1 MMTRRRFL
9 AISAAALAGPAAG
22 AAALGAMAQGAA
34 PPIRWQGHAMGAEIS
49 LSLDADI
56 SVARPAIRAVRD
68 LIERCEMQFSLY
80 RPQSALSRLN
90 HDGHLSAPAEPFHRL
105 LRLCDDMHRLTN
117 GRFDPSIQPLW
128 SALAQGGDANAARQ
142 AIGWRR
148 VRITPAHISLGRGQ
162 ALTLNGIAQG
172 FATDLVAQTLRDA
185 GLSRVL
191 VNIGEFH
198 AGGRPWTLGISDP
211 VHGLVAVR
219 NLRNR
224 AIATSS
230 PGAMHL
236 SAGQPHILNP
246 RGADAPLWSTISVEA
261 AEASIA
267 DALSTAF
274 CHAPAQEIANMLR
287 MAPGTPEAICVAADG
302 SIHRIRP

>member
-22 AAALGAMAQGAA
+22 ALARGATS
-34 PPIRWQGHAMGAEIS
+34 PIRWQGHAMGAEIS
-49 LSLDADI
+49 LSLEADI

-80 RPQSALSRLN
+80 RPESALSRLN
-90 HDGHLSAPAEPFHRL
+90 RDGHLYAPAEPFHRL

-128 SALAQGGDANAARQ
+128 SALAQGRDAGAARQ

-148 VRITPAHISLGRGQ
+148 VRITPAHISIGRGQ

-185 GLSRVL
+185 GLNRIL

-198 AGGRPWTLGISDP
+198 AGGRPWKLGISDP
-211 VHGLVAVR
+211 LHGLVAVR
-219 NLRNR
+219 TLQDR

-230 PGAMHL
+230 PIAMQL

-246 RGADAPLWSTISVEA
+246 RGTDAPLWSTISVEA
-261 AEASIA
+261 DEASIA

-274 CHAPAQEIANMLR
+274 CHAPAQEIASVLR
-287 MAPGTPEAICVAADG
+287 MAPGAPEATCVATDG